1 MNAAAQP
8 HANANA
14 PTPDQAAWGGRAD
27 AGETIQPQDY
37 QDAAQADPAASS
49 MGSRWLKVGLA
60 SLVGLGLGWAGL
72 LGIEAM
78 RGHSAPAA
86 PVVVQGP
93 APLPVPLPVAP
104 VVVQTAPAPAMQ
116 ASLQATLVMGESTYN
131 LGADQVALPTGSR
144 FQISVVS
151 PQTGQLSILAVNP
164 QGQAS
169 AAPLW
174 SGHVVAG
181 QKITSGV
188 LRLEG
193 SQGRET
199 LLIRLQPANGAAPL
213 THSAHLWHL

>member
-14 PTPDQAAWGGRAD
+14 PTPDQAAWGSRAD

-37 QDAAQADPAASS
+37 QDTAQADPVASS
-49 MGSRWLKVGLA
+49 TGTGSRWLKVGLA

-93 APLPVPLPVAP
+93 APLSAAP

-116 ASLQATLVMGESTYN
+116 ASLQATLVMGARTYN

-181 QKITSGV
+181 QNITSGV

>member
-14 PTPDQAAWGGRAD
+14 PTTDQAAWGGRAD
-27 AGETIQPQDY
+27 AGDTIQPQDY

-49 MGSRWLKVGLA
+49 TGSRWLKVGLA

-86 PVVVQGP
+86 PVVVQ
-93 APLPVPLPVAP
+93 
-104 VVVQTAPAPAMQ
+104 TAPAPAMQ
-116 ASLQATLVMGESTYN
+116 ASLQATLVMGERTYN

>member
-8 HANANA
+8 DANANA
-14 PTPDQAAWGGRAD
+14 PTPDQAAWGGRTD
-27 AGETIQPQDY
+27 AGETIQPDDY
-37 QDAAQADPAASS
+37 QAAAQADPAASS
-49 MGSRWLKVGLA
+49 TGTGSRWLKVGLA

-78 RGHSAPAA
+78 RGHATPAA

-93 APLPVPLPVAP
+93 APLPMAP
-104 VVVQTAPAPAMQ
+104 VVVQTAPAVQ
-116 ASLQATLVMGESTYN
+116 ASLQATLVMGERTYN

-181 QKITSGV
+181 QNITSGV